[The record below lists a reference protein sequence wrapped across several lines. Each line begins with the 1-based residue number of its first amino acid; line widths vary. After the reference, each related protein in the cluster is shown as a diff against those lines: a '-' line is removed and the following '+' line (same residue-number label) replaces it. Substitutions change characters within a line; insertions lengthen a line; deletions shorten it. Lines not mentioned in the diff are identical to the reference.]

1 MNIKS
6 FQRSGTGVVRMVRT
20 MTKKKMVLHHEEIT
34 KLA

>member
-20 MTKKKMVLHHEEIT
+20 VMKKKVTLNHEEIT
-34 KLA
+34 KRA